1 MQFSLVFKKLCK
13 QKGVTQQ
20 QALNDMVL
28 GRNAVQ
34 SWDKGKPRPET
45 LQKISKYFSISVDD
59 LLATLDSGTEDNKK
73 TAIQTDDGNENEK
86 EFINLF
92 LQLSPEEQ
100 LRELSYLRDV
110 VNRKG
115 I

>member
-1 MQFSLVFKKLCK
+1 MQFSLVFKQLCK
-13 QKGVTQQ
+13 EKGVTQK
-20 QALNDMVL
+20 QALEDMNFS
-28 GRNAVQ
+28 RNAAQ
-34 SWDKGKPRPET
+34 KWISFNPSTDA
-45 LQKISKYFSISVDD
+45 LQKISKYFGITVDE
-59 LLATLDSGTEDNKK
+59 LLNTEKEDNKK

-86 EFINLF
+86 EFIKLF

-100 LRELSYLRDV
+100 IRELSYLRDV

>member
-1 MQFSLVFKKLCK
+1 MQFSLVFKQLCK
-13 QKGVTQQ
+13 EKGVTQK
-20 QALNDMVL
+20 QALTDMGL
-28 GRNAVQ
+28 HRNAAQRWITGVP
-34 SWDKGKPRPET
+34 SPET
-45 LQKISKYFSISVDD
+45 LTTIAKYFGITVDE
-59 LLATLDSGTEDNKK
+59 LLNIGKEEDNKK

-115 I
+115 M